1 MRIRASTIGVLLLA
15 IGSMG
20 FIQAITSFKPSS
32 TTSTVINH
40 NYYSVSYS
48 EKYEQAEWVA
58 YKLTSAMIAGYAE
71 RKNNFK
77 EDPLVT
83 TRSATLA
90 DYKGSGYDR
99 GHLCPA
105 ADMKISQEAMNES
118 FYMSNMSPQDP
129 SFNRGIWKSLE
140 EKVRSWAATEG
151 EVYVVTGGV
160 LTSVNKTIGANQVGV
175 PQEYYKIVYDY
186 SGSNSKMIGFVLP
199 NKKGEKQLSEYVVP
213 VNRIETITGID
224 FFPQLSDELEE
235 ALESHSNYSSWVSST
250 APAPVY
256 KPSQS
261 SSTTKSSSSAQCK
274 GISTSA
280 GVRCRNKTKNS
291 NGYCHH
297 HQGQFR

>member
-1 MRIRASTIGVLLLA
+1 MSAVLFISISYGLL
-15 IGSMG
+15 S
-20 FIQAITSFKPSS
+20 FIQSNPSFTPSS
-32 TTSTVINH
+32 TTSSVIKH
-40 NYYSVSYS
+40 KYYSVSYN
-48 EKYEQAEWVA
+48 EKYEQAEWIA

-77 EDPLVT
+77 EDPLVSSG
-83 TRSATLA
+83 SASLA

-140 EKVRSWAATEG
+140 EKVRSWAATET
-151 EVYVVTGGV
+151 EVYVVTGGI

-186 SGSNSKMIGFVLP
+186 SGNNTKMIGFILP
-199 NKKGEKQLSEYVVP
+199 NKKGEKQLPEYVVP

-224 FFPQLSDELEE
+224 FFPQLPDEIEE
-235 ALESHSNYSSWVSST
+235 ALESKSNYSAWVSSAT
-250 APAPVY
+250 PKATY
-256 KPSQS
+256 KSSQ
-261 SSTTKSSSSAQCK
+261 SSTTKSSTAQQCNGIASS
-274 GISTSA
+274 T
-280 GVRCRNKTKNS
+280 GVRCRNKTKNT

-297 HQGQFR
+297 HQGQIK

>member
-1 MRIRASTIGVLLLA
+1 MKIKLGFFWVMLA
-15 IGSMG
+15 IACFS
-20 FIQAITSFKPSS
+20 FIQSNFNLTPAS
-32 TTSTVINH
+32 TTSSVIKH
-40 NYYSVSYS
+40 KYYSVSYN
-48 EKYEQAEWVA
+48 EKYEQAEWIA

-77 EDPLVT
+77 EDPLVST
-83 TRSATLA
+83 GSASLA

-140 EKVRSWAATEG
+140 EKVRSWAATEK

-175 PQEYYKIVYDY
+175 PQDYYKIIYDY
-186 SGSNSKMIGFVLP
+186 SGNNTKMIGFILP
-199 NKKGEKQLSEYVVP
+199 NKKGEKQLPEYVVP

-224 FFPQLSDELEE
+224 FFPQLPDDIEE
-235 ALESHSNYSSWVSST
+235 ALESKSNYSAWVSSAT
-250 APAPVY
+250 PKPNY

-261 SSTTKSSSSAQCK
+261 STTKSATAQQCNGIASS
-274 GISTSA
+274 T
-280 GVRCRNKTKNS
+280 GVRCKSKTKNS

-297 HQGQFR
+297 HQRQVK